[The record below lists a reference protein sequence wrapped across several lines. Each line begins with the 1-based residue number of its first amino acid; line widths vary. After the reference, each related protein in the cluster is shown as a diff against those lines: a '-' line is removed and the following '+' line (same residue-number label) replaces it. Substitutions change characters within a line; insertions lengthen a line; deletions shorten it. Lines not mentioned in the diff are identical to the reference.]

1 MMVVVMIIA
10 MRLRRFAV
18 FVEIYEYSH
27 GWRWTISEKKKEV
40 RVRSTSDLIRG
51 MDKGKLL

>member
-1 MMVVVMIIA
+1 MMVVVVMIIA

-27 GWRWTISEKKKEV
+27 GWRWTISEKKRGESEIH
-40 RVRSTSDLIRG
+40 VRS
-51 MDKGKLL
+51 DKGDG

>member
-1 MMVVVMIIA
+1 MMVVVVMIIA

-27 GWRWTISEKKKEV
+27 GWRWTISEKKEV